1 MVQGSKNL
9 NKGVGKIMKT
19 AIVYYSMSGNTQFVA
34 ERIAKKINADMIRI
48 EPVKAYPDQG
58 PRNLF
63 GVEKVR

>member
-1 MVQGSKNL
+1 
-9 NKGVGKIMKT
+9 MKT
-19 AIVYYSMSGNTQFVA
+19 AIVYYSMSGNTQFEA